1 MIDTKAYKQAMGNIY
16 KEITGEKQFLE
27 ENGISLQGASENEN
41 IDDLIH
47 KTRGTSF
54 KLLVM
59 GEFSSGK
66 SAFINV
72 LLGEKLLPEGA
83 VPMTALITEINYGR
97 EKKVVMYPRPGK
109 WRGGDKPFEIEPKL
123 SEIKKYSTIDN
134 KSGINMKEA
143 NRVDSS
149 FEKMVVHWPLEILKD
164 GVAIVD
170 SPGLNDP
177 YSNDYIVQKYV
188 PKADAIL
195 FCVNGTKA
203 YSAGDKK
210 TLELINSSGFKN
222 PIMVTTYFDVVTDE
236 MSQQEIQEF
245 MDICNAK
252 YMNHTEKAF
261 CHYVNSKLGMEAKQT
276 NSQSSLVES
285 GYYELEKFLATY
297 LTENKGREKIGA
309 ATSAI
314 KAYNAGQKKKLSGVL
329 ANLDA
334 PDVDFNKR
342 IEETK
347 KKLDNARKQGEQI
360 VREFKLELK
369 GARNEVKTQLI
380 PKLYED
386 IYNNVNLDD
395 FEPDTDFTVFHPKQS
410 SQQIAEECSKEL
422 EIRNKQFVADWN
434 NKVLVPMITRALK
447 EATANMKRQFDTFS
461 EDIQSA
467 NLALETK
474 ASNVDTDV
482 STGTRV
488 AMIGWAL
495 LTGDWITALMGGVF
509 GAGGFGRMVVCNFA
523 ANMVLLIVGL
533 FTPVGLAGIVIV
545 YLGALIGGAAW
556 NASSAAANIKK
567 NVVKE
572 MRKSLAENKE
582 KIIAQASDKC
592 MEIFDGL
599 EQKLQQAVNDDIA
612 EVEENIRTIERER
625 KDNES
630 QVSRRKN
637 QIANII
643 NYIDTVD
650 AKMDSIRASFQ
661 IQ

>member
-1 MIDTKAYKQAMGNIY
+1 MIDTKAYKMAMGSIF
-16 KEITGEKQFLE
+16 KEITGEKKYLE
-27 ENGISLQGASENEN
+27 EKGISLQGASENEN
-41 IDDLIH
+41 IDDIIH

-83 VPMTALITEINYGR
+83 VPMTALITEINYGK

-109 WRGGDKPFEIEPKL
+109 WKGGDKPFEIEPKL

-149 FEKMVVHWPLEILKD
+149 FEKMVVHWPLDILKD

-261 CHYVNSKLGMEAKQT
+261 CHYVNSKLGMDAKQ
-276 NSQSSLVES
+276 NASQSKLVES
-285 GYYELEKFLATY
+285 GYFELERFLATY
-297 LTENKGREKIGA
+297 LTEHKGKEKIAA

-314 KAYNAGQKKKLSGVL
+314 KTYNVGQRKKLNSIL

-334 PDVDFNKR
+334 PDNDFNRR

-347 KKLDNARKQGEQI
+347 TKLENARKQGEQI
-360 VREFKLELK
+360 VREFRLELK

-386 IYNNVNLDD
+386 LCNKINLDG
-395 FEPDTDFTVFHPKQS
+395 FEPDTSFTIFHPKQS
-410 SQQIAEECSKEL
+410 SQQIAEECAKEL
-422 EIRNKQFVADWN
+422 EQRNKKYVADWSN
-434 NKVLVPMITRALK
+434 HVLSPKVSQAFQRATSK
-447 EATANMKRQFDTFS
+447 MQKQFDAFS
-461 EDIQSA
+461 EDIIEA
-467 NLALETK
+467 NLTLDTRK
-474 ASNVDTDV
+474 AEINTDV
-482 STGTRV
+482 HTATRV
-488 AMIGWAL
+488 AMVAYAL
-495 LTGDWITALMGGVF
+495 VTGDWMTALLGGVF
-509 GAGGFGRMVVCNFA
+509 GAGAFGRTLACEFA
-523 ANMVLLIVGL
+523 AGVIVGIIGL
-533 FTPVGLAGIVIV
+533 FTPIGLPALVLAGIA
-545 YLGALIGGAAW
+545 GMIGGVGWTASKAAET
-556 NASSAAANIKK
+556 IKSNTLK
-567 NVVKE
+567 QTRE
-572 MRKSLAENKE
+572 SLQENKDEILAKTTAECE
-582 KIIAQASDKC
+582 KI
-592 MEIFDGL
+592 FDDL
-599 EQKLQQAVNDDIA
+599 ELKIQQAVNDDIA
-612 EVEENIRTIERER
+612 EVEENIRTIELER
-625 KDNES
+625 RNNES
-630 QVSRRKN
+630 QTTERKAE
-637 QIANII
+637 IANII
-643 NYIDTVD
+643 NYIDNVD
-650 AKMDSIRASFQ
+650 TKMDDIRESFE
-661 IQ
+661 IR